1 MTRTQ
6 VLQEIRTEDRY
17 KVHRMFRT
25 RVDGESAGGILTPQ
39 VNSAAEDNGM
49 SLAERLDAIREAG
62 AKRVPAEKRA
72 VMGAATQALRD
83 AGISDGFIKVGDSLP
98 EFALDNAHGQVVQSA
113 DLLNRSVVVLT
124 VFRGHW

>member
-98 EFALDNAHGQVVQSA
+98 EFALDNAHGQVVRSA